1 MWAFSLSTPRSHWL
15 LLQLGVC
22 KGRVFSLWP
31 LQSIGSVIMKA
42 WLLQIC
48 LLRAL
53 LSSASGWWSHCMSL
67 FQGNCP
73 WATGIPSSGL
83 NPRPTKQPGPRS
95 PTIAY
100 LYHHA
105 RGLNAVARS
114 SALSPE
120 VTESLCQ
127 VLNRLTSL
135 PGCCLPRRRC
145 VLSTIDSAELSLKA
159 TLCPTDPSSS
169 STC

>member
-1 MWAFSLSTPRSHWL
+1 MWAFSLSTPRFHWL

-22 KGRVFSLWP
+22 KGRVFSFGP

-42 WLLQIC
+42 WLVQIC
-48 LLRAL
+48 LLRVL
-53 LSSASGWWSHCMSL
+53 LSSASGWWSHCWSL
-67 FQGNCP
+67 FQETCPLGNWNSIQWFKTP
-73 WATGIPSSGL
+73 A
-83 NPRPTKQPGPRS
+83 TKQPGPRS

-145 VLSTIDSAELSLKA
+145 VLSTIDSAELSLNA
-159 TLCPTDPSSS
+159 TLCPTDQSSS

>member
-53 LSSASGWWSHCMSL
+53 LSSASGWWSHCRSL

-73 WATGIPSSGL
+73 LGNWNSIQWFKTPAHYTAWPSLADYRLFVSSCQRSQRCSAFFSTF
-83 NPRPTKQPGPRS
+83 PRG
-95 PTIAY
+95 
-100 LYHHA
+100 
-105 RGLNAVARS
+105 
-114 SALSPE
+114 
-120 VTESLCQ
+120 
-127 VLNRLTSL
+127 NRISL
-135 PGCCLPRRRC
+135 PGVKPAYK
-145 VLSTIDSAELSLKA
+145 SAWLLFASQTMCALHN
-159 TLCPTDPSSS
+159 
-169 STC
+169 